1 MKKFIALV
9 TVAVLATGIAGAQ
22 SISERK
28 SGFQAETSL
37 VLAGAEHWAVGAR
50 QSFLYCL
57 NPDWSMGIG
66 AGFLSNMNPDGSD
79 VNMVPLYATCRWYW
93 KDRRW
98 SPFLDMSAGYAF
110 ATSDDAGGGA
120 YVSPMIGIN
129 YHITGRLSLDMGI
142 GYLYQGSTYMG
153 KNFNQHSPELRIGL
167 RY

>member
-1 MKKFIALV
+1 MKKVIAL
-9 TVAVLATGIAGAQ
+9 TMAVMLTMGITEAQ
-22 SISERK
+22 TISGRK
-28 SGFQAETSL
+28 SGFQAETSF
-37 VLAGAEHWAVGAR
+37 VLAGAEHWAVGVR

-66 AGFLSNMNPDGSD
+66 TGFISNMNPDGND
-79 VNMVPLYATCRWYW
+79 VNIVPLYATCRWYW

-98 SPFLDMSAGYAF
+98 SPYLDMSAGYAF
-110 ATSDDAGGGA
+110 ATSTGADGGA

-142 GYLYQGSTYMG
+142 GYLYQGSTYLG
-153 KNFNQHSPELRIGL
+153 ENFNQHSPELRIGL